1 MRLSLS
7 KCGLRHHF
15 AEGLLVLFFVGVMMC
30 SIFLVTDSLARRLSV
45 LRLVLFGLSISSAV
59 LGGLALKS
67 RARTLVTILAG
78 IFAAATVES
87 TVMALVLFG

>member
-1 MRLSLS
+1 
-7 KCGLRHHF
+7 
-15 AEGLLVLFFVGVMMC
+15 
-30 SIFLVTDSLARRLSV
+30 
-45 LRLVLFGLSISSAV
+45 VLFGLSIGGAV